1 MDSSIKKQPLTDD
14 EIKMYREWLSE
25 AEPYTDEEII
35 DIPFDSEDYDL
46 DRYDEDDDY
55 ARGVDDALDDWDEYG
70 EDW

>member
-46 DRYDEDDDY
+46 DRYRANFAKEI
-55 ARGVDDALDDWDEYG
+55 LTKYG
-70 EDW
+70 LI